1 MPVLKVFLEGWKTH
15 RKTEIKLAPLTVL
28 VGPNSVGKTSVLEAI
43 RYAANAELVNRV
55 DWDSR
60 ARRFLR
66 RGNEGY
72 LVKLAL
78 KAESEAYVSLG
89 VQEVAGDLTWT
100 CAWKAEGEG
109 GSSNASQSRSVKLST
124 HAQRIFRDLVGRA
137 PLLRLD
143 ADRLAAPSTMQ
154 VGERTTKL
162 GHDGSNLAGALGI
175 MRLFDAPRFD
185 RIEQDLR
192 GIVPTVERI
201 RIVKVPFRE
210 TRREYDEHSGEYV
223 ERTVELEGAE
233 LRFDF
238 VGASDIPAG
247 EASEGTRIALGVLTA
262 AQSGSEPAIVL
273 LDDIERALHP
283 RAQRQLVERLRTL
296 VESTP
301 GLQIIATSH
310 SPYLVD
316 AFRPEEV
323 VVLGLRKDGTA
334 AARRLSEHPDAK
346 RAMEVLSTG
355 EFLAAEE
362 EAWVVGEGDA

>member
-1 MPVLKVFLEGWKTH
+1 MPVLKVSLEGWKTH
-15 RKTEIKLAPLTVL
+15 KKTEVELAPLTVL

-43 RYAANAELVNRV
+43 EHAANPERV
-55 DWDSR
+55 IRGDWEAK

-66 RGNEGY
+66 RGDDHY
-72 LVKLAL
+72 FVKLAL
-78 KAESEAYVSLG
+78 EAESEAYVSL
-89 VQEVAGDLTWT
+89 EVRDGADDLAWT

-109 GSSNASQSRSVKLST
+109 GSLST
-124 HAQRIFRDLVGRA
+124 SPKRLGRLSEHARRIFRDLVGRA
-137 PLLRLD
+137 TLLRLD
-143 ADRLAAPSTMQ
+143 AERLAAPSTVE
-154 VGERTTKL
+154 VGEKTTTL
-162 GHDGSNLAGALGI
+162 GYDGSNLAGTLSI
-175 MRLFDAPRFD
+175 MRLFDAERFD

-192 GIVPTVERI
+192 GIVPSVERI
-201 RIVKVPFRE
+201 RIVKVPFSE
-210 TRREYDEHSGEYV
+210 TRREYHEGSGEV
-223 ERTVELEGAE
+223 MERDVTLQGAE

-238 VGASDIPAG
+238 VGAPDIPAS
-247 EASEGTRIALGVLTA
+247 EASEGTRVALGVLTA
-262 AQSGSEPAIVL
+262 AQSGPGPAIVL

-283 RAQRQLVERLRTL
+283 RAQQQLVERLRAL

-301 GLQIIATSH
+301 GLQIVATSH

-362 EAWVVGEGDA
+362 EAWVVGQGDE